1 MMQNEAR
8 LLRDENIIK
17 LIEGSDRVN
26 STKVLL
32 RRIMEQHNL
41 AQLDTM

>member
-1 MMQNEAR
+1 MQNEAR